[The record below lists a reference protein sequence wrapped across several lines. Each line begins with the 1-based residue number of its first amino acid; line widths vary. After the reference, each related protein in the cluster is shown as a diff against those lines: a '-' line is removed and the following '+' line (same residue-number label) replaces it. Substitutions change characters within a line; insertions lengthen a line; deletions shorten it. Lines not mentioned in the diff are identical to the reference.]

1 MTEPTEPSESRTSLG
16 PFLGALAII
25 AAVVIAIVLVNV
37 FSGDEPTDDQ
47 LIARAASGQN
57 AALQRGDY
65 ADFREFTCAQEHRAE
80 DEILSRQRDSVTKRG
95 ERVVDAVSGVVV
107 DGDRAT
113 ADITYYFD
121 KDTDAKETVEV
132 TFVREGGSWKV
143 CSTGPS

>member
-1 MTEPTEPSESRTSLG
+1 
-16 PFLGALAII
+16 
-25 AAVVIAIVLVNV
+25 
-37 FSGDEPTDDQ
+37 
-47 LIARAASGQN
+47 
-57 AALQRGDY
+57 
-65 ADFREFTCAQEHRAE
+65 
-80 DEILSRQRDSVTKRG
+80 VTKRG